1 MQKILMA
8 AAVAVLCGSGAQ
20 AADLAAHAPP
30 EVVATSATNW
40 GGFYAGIFG
49 GVAASNPQFSIDP
62 TGGPTFATIDVTG
75 NGFLGGGRIGYDF
88 DAGPALLGVYGDI
101 AATSIQSSISA
112 NAPGLLL
119 GTSVNASSKLDW
131 VGTIQAKLGMPV
143 SDSLL
148 VYAHG
153 GFAHGHTSQ
162 TASLTIG
169 GGGPAPF
176 TASQDRNGWVLGAG
190 VEFAV
195 TNNLFFNT
203 EYSYTDLGTAA
214 ITSFGVA
221 TLNEKLAYHQ
231 ITAGLSYKF

>member
-20 AADLAAHAPP
+20 AADLAAPAPP

-49 GVAASNPQFSIDP
+49 GVAASNPQFTIDP
-62 TGGPTFATIDVTG
+62 TGGPTAVTIDVTG

-101 AATSIQSSISA
+101 AATNIQSSI
-112 NAPGLLL
+112 NVTAPGFGGASL
-119 GTSVNASSKLDW
+119 NASSKLDW

-203 EYSYTDLGTAA
+203 EYSYTDLGTAT
-214 ITSFGVA
+214 ITSGGG
-221 TLNEKLAYHQ
+221 LDLSEKLAYHQ